1 MAIYSVV
8 QELSLRDQVL
18 LLGVHGRLLDHM
30 VVLGDLLL
38 VATVAVFGAVLATR
52 CRAG

>member
-18 LLGVHGRLLDHM
+18 LLGVHGSLLHHVM
-30 VVLGDLLL
+30 VLGNLLL
-38 VATVAVFGAVLATR
+38 VAIVAVFGTVLATC
-52 CRAG
+52 CRSS